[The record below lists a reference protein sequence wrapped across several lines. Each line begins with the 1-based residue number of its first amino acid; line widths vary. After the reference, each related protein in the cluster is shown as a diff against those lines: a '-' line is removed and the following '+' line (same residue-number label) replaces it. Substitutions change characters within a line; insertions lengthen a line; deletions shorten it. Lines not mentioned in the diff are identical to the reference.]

1 MSTPRYCPWY
11 GVRVA
16 WFKKAAS
23 AVNTHYDVAT
33 EFTVALAPSIRRVR
47 KLDERGTPAN
57 GVITGVHFSLNNETT
72 RKEFAVSVLDG
83 SGSRRF
89 GVRTQPGEA
98 HRLRLG
104 VPVVAKLDGDRG
116 ILDWDAMASA
126 WGLEG
131 QFLSQESLR
140 KPPAD
145 GVVDTALDARVQRH
159 LKKWLPTQ
167 ATIVSLHR
175 CTMMGMPTQNW
186 DIEIRLPDG
195 RTAVSKRDE
204 VPSYAQWDAAPGAV
218 LPAVVDPDDP
228 GRASIDWP
236 AFALAQFD
244 AVGFDDDPPPGSIA
258 AEIEG
263 GRDGTRDAPSV
274 MGANVA
280 APSRD
285 PSAPVT
291 LDSTMRSWIDA
302 RRGGHMSQKDFD
314 KALDD
319 WCAAGMCTAAQVEAA
334 RAETP

>member
-1 MSTPRYCPWY
+1 MRL
-11 GVRVA
+11 A

-23 AVNTHYDVAT
+23 AVNDHYDIAT
-33 EFTVALAPSIRRVR
+33 ELTVALAPSIRRVR
-47 KLDERGTPAN
+47 KLEERGTPAN
-57 GVITGVHFSLNNETT
+57 GVITGVHFSLSNETT
-72 RKEFAVSVLDG
+72 RKEFAVSVLDA

-89 GVRTQPGEA
+89 GVRTQPTEA

-116 ILDWDAMASA
+116 VLDWDAMARA

-131 QFLSQESLR
+131 QFLSQESIR

-159 LKKWLPTQ
+159 LKKWLPTE
-167 ATIVSLHR
+167 ATIVSLQR
-175 CTMMGMPTQNW
+175 CTTMGMPTLNW
-186 DIEIRLPDG
+186 DVELRLADG

-218 LPAVVDPDDP
+218 VPAVIDPKDP

-244 AVGFDDDPPPGSIA
+244 AVGFDDDPLPGSIA
-258 AEIEG
+258 AEVEG
-263 GRDGTRDAPSV
+263 ARGTRDAPSV

-280 APSRD
+280 APADD
-285 PSAPVT
+285 PAAPVA
-291 LDSTMRSWIDA
+291 LDATMRAWVDA
-302 RRGGHMSQKDFD
+302 RKGGHMSQKDFG

-319 WCAAGMCTAAQVEAA
+319 WRTAGMCTAAQVDAA
-334 RAETP
+334 RAQAV